1 MDLRDT
7 MDDIIHS
14 VVSGHLAE
22 LVHGDDPV
30 PITVKQFEGL
40 LEAVDVLARQLPVR
54 AEPLRVLRHAVLQRS
69 SLTGSPSAAAVAV
82 AVAVATSLLHSR
94 GQLTTTLG
102 LLLAVALSWPAQRR
116 PG

>member
-1 MDLRDT
+1 M
-7 MDDIIHS
+7 IIHS

-69 SLTGSPSAAAVAV
+69 SLTGAPSAVAA

>member
-1 MDLRDT
+1 MDPRDAIN
-7 MDDIIHS
+7 DIIDS

-69 SLTGSPSAAAVAV
+69 SLTGSPSAK
-82 AVAVATSLLHSR
+82 
-94 GQLTTTLG
+94 
-102 LLLAVALSWPAQRR
+102 LLLLLLLWPPHSSTAAAN
-116 PG
+116 

>member
-1 MDLRDT
+1 MDPRDA
-7 MDDIIHS
+7 MNDIIDS

-69 SLTGSPSAAAVAV
+69 SLTGAPSAAAA
-82 AVAVATSLLHSR
+82 AAAAVATSLLHSR

>member
-1 MDLRDT
+1 M
-7 MDDIIHS
+7 IIDS

-69 SLTGSPSAAAVAV
+69 SLTGSPSDKLLLLWPPHSSTAAAN
-82 AVAVATSLLHSR
+82 
-94 GQLTTTLG
+94 
-102 LLLAVALSWPAQRR
+102 
-116 PG
+116 